1 VGEVSMARA
10 ERGLGERPHLS
21 DEVAA
26 RIRQLIM
33 SGGVRPGEYLRLER
47 LAAQFG
53 ISVTPVRE
61 ALQSLR
67 SEGFVVL
74 EPRRGFVVA
83 RLSQQD
89 VKDLFWVQ
97 AFIAAELTSRAA
109 ARMTPETVREL
120 ELIEQALE
128 RAAASGRPELVEEYN
143 HAFHRG
149 INLAADS
156 AKLAWTLGAVSR
168 YVPRGLF
175 SEVPGWPAACRRDHQ
190 RVLDGLRRGSRHAA
204 SGAMRMHIMEAGEL
218 LVGYLEHRGMWAS

>member
-1 VGEVSMARA
+1 MA
-10 ERGLGERPHLS
+10 G
-21 DEVAA
+21 
-26 RIRQLIM
+26 Q
-33 SGGVRPGEYLRLER
+33 VRPGEFLRLER

-83 RLSQQD
+83 ALSQQD

-97 AFIAAELTSRAA
+97 AVIAAELTSRAA
-109 ARMTPETVREL
+109 LNLPAPTLRRL
-120 ELIEQALE
+120 EEIQRGME
-128 RAAASGRPELVEEYN
+128 RAADEGHIDQVEEFN
-143 HAFHRG
+143 HAFHRA

-168 YVPRGLF
+168 YVPRGLYGRIPDW
-175 SEVPGWPAACRRDHQ
+175 PGSCVREHQ
-190 RVLDGLRRGSRHAA
+190 RILDALRRGNRHAA
-204 SGAMRMHIMEAGEL
+204 SGAMRMHITVAGEL
-218 LVGYLEHRGMWAS
+218 LLKHLQRQGLWDEPTPGKGARGR